1 MTLLLAGLAALLL
14 WKRTRPALY
23 VLAWLGAIWL
33 PITLVATE
41 LQSRYLMAGVPA
53 LAVIF
58 GGGMATAGT
67 WIAGRAGRSRLAA
80 PVTGTLAG
88 AALAAWALLFA
99 LPFVRTATT
108 DPGRLEMPRQDVTN
122 YFSGLFTTWGT
133 RAAFDDLQA
142 SGQRAAGMV
151 PVVGVLRVC
160 EVHTLFL
167 PDDIAWDCMP
177 SHAFPDQI
185 VPRDTAVWTVLHT
198 SVARWPFVYLL
209 TDYLPPDA
217 APQGSPDLAWE
228 FAGSYPRP
236 HDGTPVTVWRVTVR
250 RP

>member
-1 MTLLLAGLAALLL
+1 MDRLSTSQRGRVISSVLVTSAVRATGAGWRSSTAMTVMD
-14 WKRTRPALY
+14 P
-23 VLAWLGAIWL
+23 
-33 PITLVATE
+33 
-41 LQSRYLMAGVPA
+41 S
-53 LAVIF
+53 
-58 GGGMATAGT
+58 
-67 WIAGRAGRSRLAA
+67 
-80 PVTGTLAG
+80 PVTK
-88 AALAAWALLFA
+88 
-99 LPFVRTATT
+99 P
-108 DPGRLEMPRQDVTN
+108 
-122 YFSGLFTTWGT
+122 S
-133 RAAFDDLQA
+133 
-142 SGQRAAGMV
+142 V

-185 VPRDTAVWTVLHT
+185 VPRDTATWTVLHT

-250 RP
+250 RS